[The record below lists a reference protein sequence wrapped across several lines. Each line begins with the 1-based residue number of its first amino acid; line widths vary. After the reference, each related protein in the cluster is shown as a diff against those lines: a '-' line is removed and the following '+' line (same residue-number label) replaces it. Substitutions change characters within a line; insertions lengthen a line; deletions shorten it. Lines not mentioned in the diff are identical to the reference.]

1 MKSVLVYLYKN
12 QLAPTGGPLGYNYN
26 LNVVLEKMGVQNIH
40 FIETE
45 KGNARKINQI
55 VEKIRNPFLKKIVK
69 LMKSF
74 VRNYQRLYGSNH
86 RAVLDLNKY
95 DIVHFHSVSDMYS
108 CKDDLKD
115 YKGLVLLTSHAPDRP
130 SLSVYNMLSDF
141 ERKYMHWFYKKM
153 FEMDEYAF
161 KRADYIIFPCPEAEE
176 PYLHNW
182 PTYETFRKNNDAKYR
197 YFLTGINKCS
207 AKLSSDDVRA
217 KYNIPKE
224 AFVVCYV
231 GRHNEIKGYDLLKQ
245 IGSELLEQGNI
256 YFLIAGKE
264 EPMQGIR
271 HPRWIEIGWTN
282 DPHSLI
288 NASDIF
294 LLPNKETYFDLVML
308 EILSLGTIVLAS
320 HTGGNKYFEK
330 MQPNGVI
337 LFQGKEDAVKKTL
350 ELKNMSRN
358 QKALLR
364 ELNRKMFAE
373 HFTAEIFTQ
382 SYLDLINSL

>member
-1 MKSVLVYLYKN
+1 
-12 QLAPTGGPLGYNYN
+12 
-26 LNVVLEKMGVQNIH
+26 
-40 FIETE
+40 
-45 KGNARKINQI
+45 
-55 VEKIRNPFLKKIVK
+55 
-69 LMKSF
+69 
-74 VRNYQRLYGSNH
+74 
-86 RAVLDLNKY
+86 
-95 DIVHFHSVSDMYS
+95 MYS
-108 CKDDLKD
+108 CKDDLKT
-115 YKGLVLLTSHAPDRP
+115 YKGKVLLTSHAPDRP

-153 FEMDEYAF
+153 FDMDEYAF

-182 PTYETFRKNNDAKYR
+182 PSYKNFRKNNDAKYR

-207 AKLSSDDVRA
+207 AKTSSDDVRN
-217 KYNIPKE
+217 KFNIPKE
-224 AFVVCYV
+224 AFVICYV
-231 GRHNEIKGYDLLKQ
+231 GRHNEIKGYDLLKD
-245 IGSELLEQGNI
+245 IGSKLLEQENI

-264 EPMQGIR
+264 EPMQGLK

-330 MQPNGVI
+330 LQPNGVI
-337 LFQGKEDAVKKTL
+337 QFLGKEDAVKKVL
-350 ELKNMSRN
+350 ELKKMSQEQKMQLRN
-358 QKALLR
+358 
-364 ELNRKMFAE
+364 LNKKMFAK

-382 SYLDLINSL
+382 SYLDLIDSL

>member
-1 MKSVLVYLYKN
+1 M
-12 QLAPTGGPLGYNYN
+12 
-26 LNVVLEKMGVQNIH
+26 
-40 FIETE
+40 
-45 KGNARKINQI
+45 
-55 VEKIRNPFLKKIVK
+55 
-69 LMKSF
+69 
-74 VRNYQRLYGSNH
+74 
-86 RAVLDLNKY
+86 
-95 DIVHFHSVSDMYS
+95 
-108 CKDDLKD
+108 
-115 YKGLVLLTSHAPDRP
+115 
-130 SLSVYNMLSDF
+130 
-141 ERKYMHWFYKKM
+141 
-153 FEMDEYAF
+153 
-161 KRADYIIFPCPEAEE
+161 
-176 PYLHNW
+176 
-182 PTYETFRKNNDAKYR
+182 
-197 YFLTGINKCS
+197 
-207 AKLSSDDVRA
+207 RA

>member
-1 MKSVLVYLYKN
+1 MKNVLIYLYKN

-26 LNVVLEKMGVQNIH
+26 LKTVLDKKNVQNIH
-40 FIETE
+40 FIETQ
-45 KGNARKINQI
+45 KGDARKINQV
-55 VEKIRNPFLKKIVK
+55 VEKIRIPFLKKIVK
-69 LMKSF
+69 LIKSI

-86 RAVLDLNKY
+86 RAVVDLSKY

-108 CKDDLKD
+108 CKDDLEN
-115 YKGLVLLTSHAPDRP
+115 YKGIVLLTSHAPDRP
-130 SLSVYNMLSDF
+130 SLSVYNMLSEF

-176 PYLHNW
+176 PYIHNW
-182 PTYETFRKNNDAKYR
+182 PSYKSFRESNDAKYR
-197 YFLTGINKCS
+197 YFLTGINQCS
-207 AKLSSDDVRA
+207 AKSSPDEIRK

-224 AFVVCYV
+224 AFVICYV
-231 GRHNEIKGYDLLKQ
+231 GRHNEIKGYDLLKE
-245 IGSELLEQGNI
+245 IGSELLKQENV

-264 EPMQGIR
+264 EPMQGIK
-271 HPRWIEIGWTN
+271 HPHWIEVGWTN

-320 HTGGNKYFEK
+320 RTGGNKYFEK
-330 MQPNGVI
+330 VKTDGII
-337 LFQGKEDAVKKTL
+337 LFLGKDDAVKKSL
-350 ELKNMSRN
+350 EIKNMN
-358 QKALLR
+358 PEQKMLLR
-364 ELNRKMFAE
+364 KQNEKIFYE

-382 SYLDLINSL
+382 SYLDLIEKL